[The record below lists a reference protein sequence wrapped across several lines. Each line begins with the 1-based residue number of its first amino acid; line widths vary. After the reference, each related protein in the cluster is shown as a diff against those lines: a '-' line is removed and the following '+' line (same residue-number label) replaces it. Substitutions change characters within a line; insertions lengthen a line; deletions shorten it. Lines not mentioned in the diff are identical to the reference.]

1 MPDQLMWWLSRAT
14 GLVAGMLLVASL
26 VWGVLLAT
34 RALKPVD
41 RPAWL
46 LAVHR
51 WFSALACIGVVLHM
65 VTLVGDNYV
74 HFGWRELF
82 VPGGSPWRTVPIALG
97 VVAFYLLVLVQGS
110 SLMMKRLSKRTWRSI
125 HLLSYAAVWLTM
137 LHAAYA
143 GTDVTNR
150 LYQAVAL
157 FLTLAAVT
165 AAIVRI
171 VVGSTR
177 QQAQAKNTVRVRG
190 GGVEGALRDPPPPS
204 GDTVSVSPTAN

>member
-1 MPDQLMWWLSRAT
+1 MPSQTMWWLSRAT
-14 GLVAGMLLVASL
+14 GLVAAVLLVASL

-46 LAVHR
+46 LAIHR
-51 WFSALACIGVVLHM
+51 WFSALACIGVVLHL
-65 VTLVGDNYV
+65 VTLVGDNYL

-82 VPGGSPWRTVPIALG
+82 VPGGSEWRRVPVALG

-125 HLLSYAAVWLTM
+125 HLTSYAAVWLTM
-137 LHAAYA
+137 IHAATA

-150 LYQAVAL
+150 VYRVVAL
-157 FLTLAAVT
+157 ILTIAAVT
-165 AAIVRI
+165 AVVVRI
-171 VVGSTR
+171 VMGSTR
-177 QQAQAKNTVRVRG
+177 AQVQARSGQASAAK
-190 GGVEGALRDPPPPS
+190 ADARDLTRT
-204 GDTVSVSPTAN
+204 G